1 MTCKIALVGLGQI
14 ARKQH
19 LPSIAASPD
28 FTLAGLASADAP
40 PPESGLPVHAHHAAL
55 FAATPEIE
63 AVAICTPPA
72 HRFAVAR
79 DALLAGKHV
88 LLEKPPGLGT
98 AEVDALAR
106 LAERQGRTLFTA
118 WHSQFNTAVDRA
130 RDFLATRTLASMR
143 IDWNEDFRKYHPG
156 QDWIWRSGGF
166 GVFDMGINGL
176 SILSRLFAQPPFLR
190 AAEFPIAANHE
201 APLAATLRFATL
213 DSEGPME
220 AHFDW
225 RGTGPEQREIRIT
238 TTDGHAVTLLQS
250 GGRLLIDDAEIV
262 AAERREYPMLY
273 ARFAHLIRT
282 ASSEIDTL
290 PLQITAEA
298 FLMAR
303 HIAEPPFES

>member
-1 MTCKIALVGLGQI
+1 MKIAVVGLGQI

-40 PPESGLPVHAHHAAL
+40 PPEGGMPVYTSHTDLLAAV
-55 FAATPEIE
+55 PEIE

-72 HRFAVAR
+72 FRFAVAC

-88 LLEKPPGLGT
+88 LLEKPPGLGV

-130 RDFLATRTLASMR
+130 RDFLAGRTVATLR

-176 SILSRLFAQPPFLR
+176 SILSRLFATPPFLR
-190 AAEFPIAANHE
+190 EAEFQIAANHE
-201 APLAATLRFATL
+201 APLAASLRFASL
-213 DSEGPME
+213 DSDGAME

-225 RGTGPEQREIRIT
+225 RGDRPEQREIRLT
-238 TTDGHAVTLLQS
+238 TTDGHSVTLLQS
-250 GGRLLIDDAEIV
+250 GGRLLIDDVEV
-262 AAERREYPMLY
+262 VGETRREYPMLY
-273 ARFAHLIRT
+273 TRFADLIRT
-282 ASSEIDTL
+282 GRSEIDTM
-290 PLQITAEA
+290 PLQMTAEA

-303 HIAEPPFES
+303 HVGVPAFDS